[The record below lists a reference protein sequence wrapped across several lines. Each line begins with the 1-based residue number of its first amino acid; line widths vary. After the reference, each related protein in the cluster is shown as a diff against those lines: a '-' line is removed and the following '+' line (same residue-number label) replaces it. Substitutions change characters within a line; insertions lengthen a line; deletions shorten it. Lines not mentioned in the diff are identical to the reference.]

1 MTVPLPILTERLL
14 IRQFDPEVDVE
25 AAVSVYCDAE
35 VMRYV
40 TGGPLS
46 DEEAVRGA
54 LEKYVRAQQEYGF
67 SSWAVVERE
76 TGRVIGDV
84 GFGIFEPTNE
94 VELGYT
100 LAREFWGRGY
110 ATEAA
115 GSCLSAG
122 LAHLDVPRIIA
133 VVDAENQASLRVA
146 EHVGMASVKTI
157 AVHHRPHLLFEA
169 HASRR
174 KI

>member
-1 MTVPLPILTERLL
+1 
-14 IRQFDPEVDVE
+14 
-25 AAVSVYCDAE
+25 
-35 VMRYV
+35 MRYV

-46 DEEAVRGA
+46 DAGAVRGA
-54 LEKYVRAQQEYGF
+54 LEKYVRAQQDYGF

-100 LAREFWGRGY
+100 LARGFWGRGY

-115 GSCLSAG
+115 ASCLSAG
-122 LAHLDVPRIIA
+122 LAYLGVPRIIA

-146 EHVGMASVKTI
+146 EHIGMARMDTI
-157 AVHHRPHLLFEA
+157 AVRGRSHLLFEA
-169 HASRR
+169 QGPGSTREDLGRAGGSHRR
-174 KI
+174 AGRG